1 MPDLARYK
9 RQNAA
14 QATPTTVQGGDLL
27 ILVHRLRGEPMFI
40 NEDLIESIE
49 ATPDTVLTLVDGR
62 KIVVADAPQLVVD
75 RARVYR
81 ASVLAATEELRTHRS
96 GEVVLF
102 PVAETDADTDDTSDA
117 KLEPK
122 AGPRAAGRRP
132 AGGER

>member
-1 MPDLARYK
+1 MPDLARYE

-14 QATPTTVQGGDLL
+14 PVTPTTVQGGDLL
-27 ILVHRLRGEPMFI
+27 ILVHRLSGEPMFI

-62 KIVVADAPQLVVD
+62 KIVVADTPQLVVD

-81 ASVLAATEELRTHRS
+81 ASVLAATEELRTRRS

-102 PVAETDADTDDTSDA
+102 PVADGDAGDAGVAKAETKS
-117 KLEPK
+117 
-122 AGPRAAGRRP
+122 GPRATGRRP

>member
-1 MPDLARYK
+1 MPDLARYE
-9 RQNAA
+9 RQVAA
-14 QATPTTVQGGDLL
+14 EATPTTVPGGDLL

-96 GEVVLF
+96 GAVLLF
-102 PVAETDADTDDTSDA
+102 PVAQAAADTDDTSDA
-117 KLEPK
+117 KPGPK
-122 AGPRAAGRRP
+122 AGPRSAGRRP
-132 AGGER
+132 AGRER